1 MHLERADYAQVP
13 WFQCV
18 MHVCKY
24 YFKEKFDY
32 NYWLVRATLANRMP
46 KLMR

>member
-1 MHLERADYAQVP
+1 MHPERADHAQVP

-18 MHVCKY
+18 TYVCKY

-32 NYWLVRATLANRMP
+32 NHWPVRATLANGMP
-46 KLMR
+46 KLMQ

>member
-1 MHLERADYAQVP
+1 MYPERADHAQVL

-18 MHVCKY
+18 MYVCKY

-32 NYWLVRATLANRMP
+32 NHWLVRATLANGMF